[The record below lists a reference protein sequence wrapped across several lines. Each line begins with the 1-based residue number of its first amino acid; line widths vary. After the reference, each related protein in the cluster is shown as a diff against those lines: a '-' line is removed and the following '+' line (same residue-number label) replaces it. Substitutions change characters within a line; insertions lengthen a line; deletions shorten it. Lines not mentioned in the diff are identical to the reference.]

1 MILRGESMMAA
12 MKEHSILSAGELVHS
27 IGMPYEMVMG
37 KGPLAIFRANSSVI
51 SWPILKR
58 S

>member
-1 MILRGESMMAA
+1 MMAA
-12 MKEHSILSAGELVHS
+12 MKEHSILSAGEFIHI
-27 IGMPYEMVMG
+27 IGMPYVVTRWSWEEAFWQFLG
-37 KGPLAIFRANSSVI
+37 QTSVI